1 MNEGRGEVRARSAGR
16 VRRRSGRRIAL
27 ALVGV
32 SILVLGL
39 AQALRSARERGAA
52 RAAFPVVSG
61 SLPLPGLEAVVVVHR
76 DARGLPHID
85 ARSEADGWRA
95 LGFVHAQDR
104 LGQMLWLRQQA
115 WGRTAEVLGAEGL
128 SADRLA
134 RLIDFAGLARRQ
146 LPVLRPEARRALE
159 AYAAGVEA
167 YIERVRSG
175 QAGAPLVV
183 RQLRL
188 ALDPWSAE
196 DSLALFKL
204 YAWGLSAS
212 IDASLVLSDVI
223 EQLGAVAA
231 RPYFPNPDSADPPPA
246 SRVTTRALPP
256 GGEFHVDPLR
266 RALGLESRS
275 VGSSAWA
282 ISGRHTESGRPIL
295 VADAHLPTSAPAYL
309 HLDRLRAGDLQL
321 VGATLPGVP
330 VFWSG
335 RSRSVAWASVQAP
348 AVVTDLYVETLDPG
362 DASRYHDGQRWRSL
376 PERVETLRV
385 RGGPDEELRVHR
397 TRHGPLLPRRASPQP
412 LSVAWV
418 GARVEGPSGIGSLLD
433 VARAENAAQ
442 VVEALRVHHEPALI
456 MVYADAEGAG
466 GLQMAGWIPDRTLS
480 PQLLPLPGR
489 ARWYDWNSPV
499 PFEALPSARLDARRG
514 WVVAADDRLRSP
526 DEEVSIEW
534 LWRSG
539 ERAARIE
546 RLLTETVGAGPVD
559 LRRATEIQTDVGNA
573 RALDLVRSAL
583 SLGVASDGVGFSPE
597 AQELTEIL
605 ARWDGSTHADSVG
618 ASAYHVF
625 LRSLT
630 EALLEERLGE
640 PLMRRYLALPQTDP
654 ERLVYEIVRHSAR
667 GGRGVPE
674 QERERVV
681 RAVRESLREGWLQLS
696 FELGANRRRWSW
708 GRLHSLRFRSFGGLD
723 AVLGDLEDL
732 GPYPYGGDASTVNAG
747 AYDPSRPFDVR
758 VASTLRLAV
767 DTASPDQT
775 LAALAPGQSEHP
787 GHPNHG
793 DAISD
798 WLKGRSSLVVS
809 GRLLVEDSSV
819 ARLLLEPVP

>member
-1 MNEGRGEVRARSAGR
+1 
-16 VRRRSGRRIAL
+16 
-27 ALVGV
+27 
-32 SILVLGL
+32 
-39 AQALRSARERGAA
+39 
-52 RAAFPVVSG
+52 
-61 SLPLPGLEAVVVVHR
+61 
-76 DARGLPHID
+76 
-85 ARSEADGWRA
+85 
-95 LGFVHAQDR
+95 
-104 LGQMLWLRQQA
+104 
-115 WGRTAEVLGAEGL
+115 
-128 SADRLA
+128 
-134 RLIDFAGLARRQ
+134 
-146 LPVLRPEARRALE
+146 
-159 AYAAGVEA
+159 
-167 YIERVRSG
+167 
-175 QAGAPLVV
+175 
-183 RQLRL
+183 
-188 ALDPWSAE
+188 
-196 DSLALFKL
+196 
-204 YAWGLSAS
+204 
-212 IDASLVLSDVI
+212 
-223 EQLGAVAA
+223 
-231 RPYFPNPDSADPPPA
+231 
-246 SRVTTRALPP
+246 
-256 GGEFHVDPLR
+256 
-266 RALGLESRS
+266 
-275 VGSSAWA
+275 
-282 ISGRHTESGRPIL
+282 
-295 VADAHLPTSAPAYL
+295 
-309 HLDRLRAGDLQL
+309 
-321 VGATLPGVP
+321 
-330 VFWSG
+330 
-335 RSRSVAWASVQAP
+335 
-348 AVVTDLYVETLDPG
+348 
-362 DASRYHDGQRWRSL
+362 
-376 PERVETLRV
+376 
-385 RGGPDEELRVHR
+385 
-397 TRHGPLLPRRASPQP
+397 
-412 LSVAWV
+412 
-418 GARVEGPSGIGSLLD
+418 
-433 VARAENAAQ
+433 
-442 VVEALRVHHEPALI
+442 

-747 AYDPSRPFDVR
+747 AYDPSRPFGARGLHAAARGRHGLTGPDPGCPCSRPVGAPGAPEPWR
-758 VASTLRLAV
+758 RDLRLAEG
-767 DTASPDQT
+767 AIEPRRERSS
-775 LAALAPGQSEHP
+775 AGRGFERGSAAPGAGTLTPGACP
-787 GHPNHG
+787 GHCCSQRCPG
-793 DAISD
+793 STR
-798 WLKGRSSLVVS
+798 RSN
-809 GRLLVEDSSV
+809 GPRIRPCPI
-819 ARLLLEPVP
+819 AP